1 MEELNKKIS
10 KYQSDKL
17 NDTLKRDYIEA
28 LKDEKFKSLTR
39 KLKLKDE
46 VGMKYTSK
54 LEHTISNLKNCEKCK
69 NLNMCKNEVIGSV
82 YYPTKNDEKLE
93 FNYVQCKY
101 KNKSDIENNKNKS
114 IVYGLS
120 IDLKNASMAD
130 IDINDKKRVELIK
143 WLKGF
148 YDSYPDSK
156 KGLYLHGSF
165 GSGKTYLVAA
175 LLNELAKKDY
185 KVVMMYYPEMLNVLK
200 STFDK
205 NKDDYETDTF
215 TETLDTIKKSDLLL
229 IDDIGAE
236 TVTNWSRDEIL
247 GTILQYRMEHNL
259 STFLTSNLNIDE
271 LEIHLSL
278 VKNNMDKVKARRII
292 ERIKQ
297 LTQDMELISVNR
309 RN

>member
-1 MEELNKKIS
+1 MEELNNKIS
-10 KYQSDKL
+10 KYQKSNL
-17 NDTLKRDYIEA
+17 NDILKKDYVKS
-28 LKDEKFKSLTR
+28 LKDEKFASLTR
-39 KLKLKDE
+39 KFKLTDE

-54 LEHTISNLKNCEKCK
+54 LEHVVENLKNCEKCK
-69 NLNMCKNEVIGSV
+69 SLNMCKNEVIGCV
-82 YYPTKNDEKLE
+82 YYPTKNNDTLD

-101 KNKSDIENNKNKS
+101 KNKSDIENKKNKS
-114 IVYGLS
+114 IIYGLS
-120 IDLKNASMAD
+120 NDLKNASMSD

-143 WLKGF
+143 WLKKF
-148 YDSYPDSK
+148 YDEYPKNK

-185 KVVMMYYPEMLNVLK
+185 KVVMMYYPEMLSILK

-205 NKDDYETDTF
+205 NEYEVDTF
-215 TETLDTIKKSDLLL
+215 NETLESIKTCDLLL

-259 STFLTSNLNIDE
+259 ATFLTSNLSIDE
-271 LEIHLSL
+271 LEVHLSL

-297 LTQDMELISVNR
+297 LTNDIELVSVNR